1 MHTFNIKQRVVT
13 SAVTPVSGWL
23 PCFGALFYA
32 MATDQTCTIH
42 ALLSYDYSQRN
53 SNPRKQVHLKSVD
66 ELSSMEEAF
75 C

>member
-1 MHTFNIKQRVVT
+1 
-13 SAVTPVSGWL
+13 
-23 PCFGALFYA
+23 
-32 MATDQTCTIH
+32 MATDQTYTIH